1 MKVLKEKWKGLKNSY
16 DNKVWNINKV
26 IEAFK
31 TQEVLIE
38 FVRYKLETK
47 ETYVD
52 IPIAIGK
59 KLKYQDRA
67 FFRSFTNKHETRP
80 AHQNEFMDL
89 LEMTTNK
96 YKQAYGAYV
105 INKQNKYQIYDKLR
119 KKLGIDFL
127 TNANFMFMDSFE
139 ITQMIFFIAGFAK
152 LKNDL
157 KFEEFRKKVN
167 ELKSEVLVQ
176 LPEDYNNIAVQ
187 IREALPYLLPIKD
200 RRFVGR

>member
-1 MKVLKEKWKGLKNSY
+1 MGIKKIQKGKENITKVPLTYSAIVADNNNRSKEIQQERYKESKELKMKVLKEKWKGLKNGY

-47 ETYVD
+47 ETRVD

-67 FFRSFTNKHETRP
+67 FFRSFTNRHETRP

-89 LEMTTNK
+89 LEMATNK

-105 INKQNKYQIYDKLR
+105 INKKTR
-119 KKLGIDFL
+119 
-127 TNANFMFMDSFE
+127 
-139 ITQMIFFIAGFAK
+139 
-152 LKNDL
+152 
-157 KFEEFRKKVN
+157 
-167 ELKSEVLVQ
+167 
-176 LPEDYNNIAVQ
+176 
-187 IREALPYLLPIKD
+187 IRSTIN
-200 RRFVGR
+200 